1 MICVH
6 AVHKKK
12 HMAQRFPG
20 WTEIFIWSE
29 FNDHP
34 PSTCPP
40 CFPLQASF
48 SYSLQ
53 HGLCDDYFASS
64 TLSLSQYHTTESPS
78 GQNDFSWCS
87 WICKQ
92 MGGLWILC
100 MTATFQSWRFK
111 PVRLHYITAPL
122 HSAVAVYTMFWPTQT
137 SEMMGTVLPSC
148 PTWALTLLI
157 ISPLHTAAD
166 WPKVNPEMSLFCLL
180 TSFHAVVTFGAVC
193 GIETPTS
200 GDGWNHTGVGG
211 VAVDPAGLSVA
222 RLQWGAAVHWMGD
235 SWGLRTSAG
244 EQFGSFA
251 ASWA

>member
-1 MICVH
+1 MWWLFCIIHTQPKPIPQSHRVGKMTL
-6 AVHKKK
+6 ADV
-12 HMAQRFPG
+12 AEYVNR
-20 WTEIFIWSE
+20 WADSE
-29 FNDHP
+29 
-34 PSTCPP
+34 
-40 CFPLQASF
+40 
-48 SYSLQ
+48 
-53 HGLCDDYFASS
+53 YFVW
-64 TLSLSQYHTTESPS
+64 LLL
-78 GQNDFSWCS
+78 F
-87 WICKQ
+87 K
-92 MGGLWILC
+92 LV
-100 MTATFQSWRFK
+100 SWRFK

-122 HSAVAVYTMFWPTQT
+122 HSAVAAYTMFWPTQT
-137 SEMMGTVLPSC
+137 SEMMGIVLPSC